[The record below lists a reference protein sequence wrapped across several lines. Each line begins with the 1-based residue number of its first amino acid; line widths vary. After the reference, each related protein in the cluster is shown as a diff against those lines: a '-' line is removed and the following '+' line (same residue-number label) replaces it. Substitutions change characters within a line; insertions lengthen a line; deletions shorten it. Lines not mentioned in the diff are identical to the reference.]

1 MSPLYSEHIYK
12 VQSVN
17 KTSNTYIIVRIGTEI
32 SGTRTKRFLYHR
44 RRLKKIRMPSETLR
58 KFWMDFPNSLN
69 PLQLLEKAVTDGAF
83 EHNDQ
88 DTDQQP
94 VQADQ
99 QPEQQAYQQNE
110 VRNLTTTQ
118 QSAGN
123 EVIPNQSRNLRDR
136 KVANYNNL
144 QKLRP

>member
-1 MSPLYSEHIYK
+1 
-12 VQSVN
+12 
-17 KTSNTYIIVRIGTEI
+17 
-32 SGTRTKRFLYHR
+32 
-44 RRLKKIRMPSETLR
+44 MPSETLR
-58 KFWMDFPNSLN
+58 KFWKDFPNSLN

-99 QPEQQAYQQNE
+99 QPGQQADLPPEQQPAQADQQPEKQADQQPEQQAYQQNE
-110 VRNLTTTQ
+110 IRNLTTTQ

-123 EVIPNQSRNLRDR
+123 EVIPNPSRNLRDR